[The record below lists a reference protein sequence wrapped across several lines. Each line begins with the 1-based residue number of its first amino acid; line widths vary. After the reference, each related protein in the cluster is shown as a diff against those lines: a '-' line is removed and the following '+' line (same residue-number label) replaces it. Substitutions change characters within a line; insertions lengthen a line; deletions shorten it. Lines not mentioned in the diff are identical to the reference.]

1 MIEKYRLYEKQYLQ
15 NIVTT
20 DFTWHRLDFGSMGCR
35 SSGNFDPTGNGGWL
49 EVLPWRKSIYLK
61 NQGENND
68 NATNCQIEIYF
79 DNYNIQKFTG
89 WWVPQGTV
97 IPVAGKPYAMSYNA
111 TTGLFTVDT
120 NGDFVFDVAHHPL
133 ENHAY
138 IELPPFGPQD
148 SNWSDHS
155 YLNAVLRNITNVG
168 GNVYTFDVVTA
179 PAVLPYRGDEQV
191 KEMLIKNSLLSYK
204 NNASFHGPTI
214 YQWDTVGPTIERG
227 IILDVGETYS
237 ADLTYDICIWYKA
250 VASTDIG
257 ATLVLQQLA

>member
-1 MIEKYRLYEKQYLQ
+1 
-15 NIVTT
+15 
-20 DFTWHRLDFGSMGCR
+20 
-35 SSGNFDPTGNGGWL
+35 
-49 EVLPWRKSIYLK
+49 
-61 NQGENND
+61 
-68 NATNCQIEIYF
+68 
-79 DNYNIQKFTG
+79 
-89 WWVPQGTV
+89 
-97 IPVAGKPYAMSYNA
+97 MSYNA